1 MSNRCSVVLV
11 SLALLVLSLV
21 PLPAS
26 AASSC
31 YSGEILDPGEELCTG
46 TVYAPNSA
54 EAMGSGHLRNV
65 RFKVYWSASS
75 SGPFQVA
82 YDVTAL
88 SFTVVWPPQDPSQIP
103 GYFYACAKRPA
114 SYTNPATVD
123 LCMTGE

>member
-1 MSNRCSVVLV
+1 MSNRCSILVL
-11 SLALLVLSLV
+11 LGLLLLSLV

-26 AASSC
+26 ATSSC
-31 YSGEILDPGEELCTG
+31 FSDEILDRGEELCTG

-54 EAMGSGHLRNV
+54 EARGSGNLKNV

-75 SGPFQVA
+75 SGPFQVT
-82 YDVTAL
+82 YDHTDL
-88 SFTVVWPPQDPSQIP
+88 SFTVVWPPYQPSQIP

-114 SYTNPATVD
+114 SYANPATVD

>member
-11 SLALLVLSLV
+11 LGLLLLSLV

-26 AASSC
+26 ATSSC
-31 YSGEILDPGEELCTG
+31 FSDEILDPGEELCTG

-54 EAMGSGHLRNV
+54 EAMGSGNLKYV

-75 SGPFQVA
+75 SGPFQVE
-82 YDVTAL
+82 YDETVL
-88 SFTVVWPPQDPSQIP
+88 SFTAVWPPSQSEIP

-114 SYTNPATVD
+114 SYANPATVD